1 MNKEKIREVDVSR
14 AIMRLKLSPV
24 TKLVLLGVLDRVD
37 WSTFSGAVSSGAVA
51 TTLNHNRRS
60 VVRALVELSE
70 LGYIIRTSQKV
81 TSTKNTIAI
90 TRMNIELIMSI
101 GASDNT
107 SLGVVTPRHYT
118 NENEI
123 ESSDNTSLGVVTP
136 RHQPSDTMSLATSD
150 TTSHIQDK
158 NKYIN
163 YNSRSKKFD
172 WSIKGS

>member
-81 TSTKNTIAI
+81 TPTKNTIAI

-158 NKYIN
+158 NNYIN

>member
-14 AIMRLKLSPV
+14 AIMRLRLSPV

-101 GASDNT
+101 GASDT
-107 SLGVVTPRHYT
+107 
-118 NENEI
+118 
-123 ESSDNTSLGVVTP
+123 TSLGVVTP

-158 NKYIN
+158 NNYIN